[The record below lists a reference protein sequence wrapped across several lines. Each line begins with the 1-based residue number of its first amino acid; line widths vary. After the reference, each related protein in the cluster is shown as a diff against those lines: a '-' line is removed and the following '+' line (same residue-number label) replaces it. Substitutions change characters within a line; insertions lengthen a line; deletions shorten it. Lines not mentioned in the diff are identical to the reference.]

1 MASRKADYDRSMHL
15 IDIENQIG
23 SPCCTPGEIRRW
35 FRLYTATV
43 PLKHGDLVIIG
54 VTNIHNRFA
63 VEASG
68 VTARV
73 VHQFGPDGADLALQ
87 AVMRDEALE
96 QRFGTIYC
104 ASGDGGFTEQ
114 VSRLGGGAAEVIV
127 VARPLALARRL
138 QLAAARVVL
147 MPDRAEPKAVA

>member
-1 MASRKADYDRSMHL
+1 MASRKADYDRAMHL
-15 IDIENQIG
+15 VDIENQIG
-23 SPCCTPGEIRRW
+23 SSRCTAGEIRRW
-35 FRLYTATV
+35 FRLYAATV
-43 PLKHGDLVIIG
+43 SLKHGDLVIIG

-63 VEASG
+63 AEASG

-87 AVMRDEALE
+87 AVMRGEALD

-138 QLAAARVVL
+138 QLAATRVVL
-147 MPDRAEPKAVA
+147 MPDRVERNAVA